1 MKSMNKSVAPTALM
15 LGNFVTGLAVMSP
28 AGMLGDLARALSVS
42 IPQAGLLIT
51 FGAVLLCI
59 GSPLM
64 IWLTSRVDRR
74 TLLATSMAGVAVCHL
89 AVLAAPDYA
98 TLLVLRLIMLAFL
111 VVFTPVAAGTVTM
124 IVPEARRASGIAYVF
139 LGWSLALV
147 AGLPLVTYMSAH
159 FGWREALLA
168 IGIMAAIAG
177 LLIVLVL
184 PRGLVG
190 APVEL
195 RTWTAIGRNPLI
207 LLLLLITTLQI
218 TGQFCTFTYLGPL
231 LSHLTEASPATVGMA
246 FSIFGVCGLV
256 GNLVAMRIVGRIG
269 PFWTS
274 LIFLGAM
281 LSGSLVWVIG
291 AGAAALPLLLT
302 ASVLW
307 GLGFAAINSMQQSR
321 LVGAAPAFASA
332 SVALNTSM
340 VYVGQAA
347 GSALGGKFFEQQLF
361 HANGY
366 AGAVFVLLAI
376 GVAFFTRP
384 TPAAA

>member
-1 MKSMNKSVAPTALM
+1 MNKSVAPTALM

-28 AGMLGDLARALSVS
+28 AGMLGDLAEGLGVS

-64 IWLTSRVDRR
+64 IWLTSRIDRR
-74 TLLATSMAGVAVCHL
+74 ALLATSMAGVAVCHV

-98 TLLVLRLIMLAFL
+98 ALMALRLVMLAFL
-111 VVFTPVAAGTVTM
+111 VVFTPVAAGTVSM

-147 AGLPLVTYMSAH
+147 AGIPLVTYMAAH
-159 FGWREALLA
+159 FGWRDALLA
-168 IGIMAAIAG
+168 IGIMAG
-177 LLIVLVL
+177 LAAALILLVV

-195 RTWTAIGRNPLI
+195 RTWRVIGSNRLI

-231 LSHLTEASPATVGMA
+231 LARLAAASPATVGLA

-256 GNLVAMRIVGRIG
+256 GNLVAMRVVGHIG

-281 LSGSLVWVIG
+281 LTGSLVWVIG

-340 VYVGQAA
+340 VYVGQAV
-347 GSALGGKFFEQQLF
+347 GSAIGGRFFEQQQF
-361 HANGY
+361 FAHGY
-366 AGAVFVLLAI
+366 AGITFVLLAM
-376 GVAFFTRP
+376 GVALLTRP
-384 TPAAA
+384 ARAVA

>member
-1 MKSMNKSVAPTALM
+1 MNKSLAPTALM
-15 LGNFVTGLAVMSP
+15 LGNFVTGVAVLSP
-28 AGMLGDLARALSVS
+28 AGMLGDLARALGVSVY
-42 IPQAGLLIT
+42 QAGLLIT

-64 IWLTSRVDRR
+64 IWLTSRVGRR
-74 TLLATSMAGVAVCHL
+74 TLLVISMAGVAVCHVATL
-89 AVLAAPDYA
+89 VAPDYA
-98 TLLVLRLIMLAFL
+98 TLLSLRLVMLAFL
-111 VVFTPVAAGTVTM
+111 VVFTPVAAGTVSL
-124 IVPEARRASGIAYVF
+124 IVPEASRASSIAYVF

-147 AGLPLVTYMSAH
+147 AGLPLVTFMAAH
-159 FGWREALLA
+159 FGWREALLV
-168 IGIMAAIAG
+168 IGIMAAVAA
-177 LLIVLVL
+177 LLIAICL

-195 RTWTAIGRNPLI
+195 RTWAAIGRNRLI

-231 LSHLTEASPATVGMA
+231 LSRLTQATPATVGLA
-246 FSIFGVCGLV
+246 FSLFGVCGLV
-256 GNLVAMRIVGRIG
+256 GNLVAMRMVGRIG

-274 LIFLGAM
+274 VIFLGAM
-281 LSGSLVWVIG
+281 LSGSLVWVVG
-291 AGAAALPLLLT
+291 AGMAALPLLLT

-347 GSALGGKFFEQQLF
+347 GSAIGGQFFEQQLF
-361 HANGY
+361 HAHGY
-366 AGAVFVLLAI
+366 VGITFVLLAI
-376 GVAFFTRP
+376 GVAFLTRP
-384 TPAAA
+384 ARAMA